1 MSLLT
6 VDKIHLLANRQFS
19 RAIFMPRDPECLRS
33 EVQLSKKH
41 DCDISH
47 KKNFLA
53 KKNWRDDVLSF
64 RRSTFMFFDRF
75 DSLSKRFF
83 WLTTHPDRVH
93 FLS

>member
-6 VDKIHLLANRQFS
+6 VDKIPLLANRQFS

-47 KKNFLA
+47 KKQFLPGLVEDIVA
-53 KKNWRDDVLSF
+53 PENIY
-64 RRSTFMFFDRF
+64 
-75 DSLSKRFF
+75 
-83 WLTTHPDRVH
+83 
-93 FLS
+93 